1 MIGKIQSILI
11 DKSVAS
17 LDDAIKWI
25 KQNDYILNKVHITNN
40 YYRFRQLSPQ
50 NLLKQGFTNIRT
62 HDFKNGIKFIIYY

>member
-25 KQNDYILNKVHITNN
+25 NQNDYILNKVHITNN
-40 YYRFRQLSPQ
+40 YYRFRQESPQ
-50 NLLKQGFTNIRT
+50 NLLKIGRA
-62 HDFKNGIKFIIYY
+62 HV